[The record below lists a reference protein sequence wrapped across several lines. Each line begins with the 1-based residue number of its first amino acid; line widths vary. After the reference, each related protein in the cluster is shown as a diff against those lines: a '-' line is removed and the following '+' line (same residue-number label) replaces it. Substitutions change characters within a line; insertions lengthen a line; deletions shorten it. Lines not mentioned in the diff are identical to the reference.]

1 MCGIAGILNKNN
13 HGVTEDLILMLS
25 CMHNRGPDGVAIQ
38 VGENRRNSMESSE
51 LSSPYTDGR
60 FGLGHVRLAIV
71 GGQLG
76 KQPFTSCD
84 GRLTLEHNGEIYNY
98 KEIRNRL
105 TATHNFVSSS
115 DSEVILH
122 LLEEKLAQSSSLLEA
137 ITKMAKTLDG
147 VYGIAVKDHKTGE
160 IALVRDLLGVR
171 QLYYSDDPEQV
182 TFASEQKAIWLL
194 GGNKSVRRV
203 MPGHAVIISNKGSLI
218 EHRIAEPPSSL
229 KSDKM
234 DFRYNTLEQAL
245 KAYKKSLISAM
256 RKRTEG
262 LDRIGIIFSGG
273 IDSVLVAWLA
283 KDLAKEV
290 ICYNAGTLDSSDI
303 LFARKVADD
312 LQLKLVVNVITKRST
327 EEMLPKIIHAIEER
341 DAVQVEV
348 ALPIYS
354 AMAMAKKDHIKVVFS
369 GQGVDEIFGG
379 YPWYPKIVASEGYS
393 SLRNHMIEDLFLLYK
408 ETLEREDKTTMA
420 HGIEMREPYLD
431 INVIDTAFDM
441 NPRLNITG
449 PDDTLGKQVHR
460 KLAAELGIPK
470 EIAYRNKSAAQHGSG
485 MHFIID
491 EIAREKGF
499 TESTI
504 SSGYVRQLEKREL
517 LGSSQRYG
525 FKYGNKELWQTA
537 PHIQL
542 YLDKIFEGVFGK
554 SSTSI
559 DTSDEEYLLTNR
571 IIRKSSSLTGP
582 GK

>member
-13 HGVTEDLILMLS
+13 EGVTEDLILMLS

-38 VGENRRNSMESSE
+38 VGQNEPNYMGSSE
-51 LSSPYTDGR
+51 LSSPYIDGR

-71 GGQLG
+71 GGRLG

-84 GRLTLEHNGEIYNY
+84 GRLTLGHNGEIYNY
-98 KEIRNRL
+98 KQIRKRL
-105 TATHNFVSSS
+105 SPKHQFVSSS

-122 LLEEKLAQSSSLLEA
+122 LLEEKLSQSPSLVEA
-137 ITKMAKTLDG
+137 LTKMAKVLDG
-147 VYGIAVKDHKTGE
+147 VYSIAVKDHKTGE

-171 QLYYSDDPEQV
+171 QLYYSEDPEQV

-203 MPGHAVIISNKGSLI
+203 MPGHAVIINNKCALR
-218 EHRIAEPPSSL
+218 EYRIAEPPRTLDSN
-229 KSDKM
+229 KKN
-234 DFRYNTLEQAL
+234 FRYNTLEDAL
-245 KAYKKSLISAM
+245 RAYKKSLMLAM
-256 RKRTEG
+256 KKRTEG

-283 KDLAKEV
+283 KDMVKEV

-303 LFARKVADD
+303 LFADKVAKD
-312 LQLKLVVNVITKRST
+312 LQLTLKVNVITKRST
-327 EEMLPKIIHAIEER
+327 QEMLPKIIHAIEDR

-354 AMAMAKKDHIKVVFS
+354 AMALAKKDHVKVVLT

-379 YPWYPKIVASEGYS
+379 YPWYPRIVASEGYA

-431 INVIDTAFDM
+431 RQVIKTVFDINPKLNVI
-441 NPRLNITG
+441 G
-449 PDDTLGKQVHR
+449 PNDQFGKHVHR
-460 KLAAELGIPK
+460 KLADQLGIPK
-470 EIAYRNKSAAQHGSG
+470 DIAYRNKAAAQHGSG
-485 MHFIID
+485 IHFIID
-491 EIAREKGF
+491 EMARENNF
-499 TESTI
+499 DESRI
-504 SSGYVRQLEKREL
+504 SSEYLQELEEREL

-525 FKYGNKELWQTA
+525 FKYGNKELWLTS
-537 PHIQL
+537 PHIQM
-542 YLDKIFEGVFGK
+542 YLDRIFESVFGK
-554 SSTSI
+554 SSTLI
-559 DTSDEEYLLTNR
+559 DTSDEDNLLTNR
-571 IIRKSSSLTGP
+571 IIK
-582 GK
+582 KI

>member
-13 HGVTEDLILMLS
+13 TGVTEDLILMLS

-38 VGENRRNSMESSE
+38 VGQNEINSLESSE
-51 LSSPYTDGR
+51 SSVPYIDGR

-98 KEIRNRL
+98 KQIKNRL
-105 TATHNFVSSS
+105 RSQHHFVSDS

-122 LLEEKLAQSSSLLEA
+122 FLEEELVRSASLVEA
-137 ITKMAKTLDG
+137 LTKMAKILDG
-147 VYGIAVKDHKTGE
+147 VYSIAVKDQKTGD

-182 TFASEQKAIWLL
+182 TFASEQKAIWML
-194 GGNKSVRRV
+194 GGNKSVKRV
-203 MPGHAVIISNKGSLI
+203 MPGHAVIISNKGTLR
-218 EHRIAEPPSSL
+218 EYRIADPPRTLDSN
-229 KSDKM
+229 KKN
-234 DFRYNTLEQAL
+234 FRYNTLEEAL
-245 KAYKKSLISAM
+245 KAYKKSLMSAM

-283 KDLAKEV
+283 KDMVKEV

-303 LFARKVADD
+303 LFADRVAKD
-312 LQLKLVVNVITKRST
+312 LELTLKVNVITKKST
-327 EEMLPKIIHAIEER
+327 QEMLPKIIYAIEDS
-341 DAVQVEV
+341 DALQVEV

-354 AMAMAKKDHIKVVFS
+354 AMALARKDNVKVVFS

-379 YPWYPKIVASEGYS
+379 YTWYPKIVASEGYS
-393 SLRNHMIEDLFLLYK
+393 SLRNHMMEDLFLLYK

-431 INVIDTAFDM
+431 KQIIKTAFDI
-441 NPRLNITG
+441 NPRLNVTG
-449 PDDTLGKQVHR
+449 PNDKLGKQVHR
-460 KLAAELGIPK
+460 ILADQLGIPK
-470 EIAYRNKSAAQHGSG
+470 EIAYRNKDAAQHGSG
-485 MHFIID
+485 IHFLVD
-491 EIAREKGF
+491 QIARENNF
-499 TESTI
+499 DESRI
-504 SSGYVRQLEKREL
+504 SSGYLRDLEKREI
-517 LGSSQRYG
+517 LGSSRRYG
-525 FKYGNKELWQTA
+525 FKYGNKELWLTS

-542 YLDKIFEGVFGK
+542 YLDKIFESVFGK
-554 SSTSI
+554 SNSFI
-559 DTSDEEYLLTNR
+559 DTSGEEYLLTNR
-571 IIRKSSSLTGP
+571 IIKKT
-582 GK
+582 

>member
-13 HGVTEDLILMLS
+13 AGVTEDLILMLS

-38 VGENRRNSMESSE
+38 VGQNKVNSLE
-51 LSSPYTDGR
+51 LSDFSAPYNDGK

-98 KEIRNRL
+98 KQIKNKL
-105 TATHNFVSSS
+105 KSTHNFVSSS

-122 LLEEKLAQSSSLLEA
+122 FLEEELVRSTTLLRA
-137 ITKMAKTLDG
+137 LTNMAKVLDG
-147 VYGIAVKDHKTGE
+147 VYSIAIKDHKTGD

-171 QLYYSDDPEQV
+171 QLYYSEDPQQV

-203 MPGHAVIISNKGSLI
+203 MPGHAVIINNNGTLR
-218 EHRIAEPPSSL
+218 EYRIAEPPRTLDSN
-229 KSDKM
+229 KVNFK
-234 DFRYNTLEQAL
+234 YNTLEYAL
-245 KAYKKSLISAM
+245 KAYKKSLMSAM

-283 KDLAKEV
+283 KDMVNEV
-290 ICYNAGTLDSSDI
+290 TCYNAGTPDSSDI
-303 LFARKVADD
+303 LFADKVAKD
-312 LQLKLVVNVITKRST
+312 LDLSLKVNVITKRST
-327 EEMLPKIIHAIEER
+327 EEMLPKIIRAIEDS
-341 DAVQVEV
+341 DALQVEV

-354 AMAMAKKDHIKVVFS
+354 AMALARKDHIKVVFS

-379 YPWYPKIVASEGYS
+379 YPWYPKIVAREGYS

-431 INVIDTAFDM
+431 KQVIQTAFDID
-441 NPRLNITG
+441 PRINVTG
-449 PDDTLGKQVHR
+449 PDDLLGKRVHR
-460 KLAAELGIPK
+460 LLANKLGIPK
-470 EIAYRNKSAAQHGSG
+470 EIAYRNKAAAQHGSG
-485 MHFIID
+485 IHFIID
-491 EIAREKGF
+491 QIARENNF
-499 TESTI
+499 DESRI
-504 SSGYVRQLEKREL
+504 SSGYLRELEKREI

-525 FKYGNKELWQTA
+525 FKYGNKELW
-537 PHIQL
+537 
-542 YLDKIFEGVFGK
+542 
-554 SSTSI
+554 
-559 DTSDEEYLLTNR
+559 LT
-571 IIRKSSSLTGP
+571 
-582 GK
+582 